1 MKCKDSHSKIVIHT
15 LSKFI
20 VSIFLDYICNKS
32 NGMQFL
38 IFILTFPFLWVV
50 SILPFRIFY
59 WFSDFIYIIVYYIIG
74 YRKKIVKANLVLALP
89 DLSEKERL
97 IIEKKSYH
105 HMCDMFLEMIKTMTI
120 SAAEMNRR
128 FVVTNIELVK
138 EYEVKGKSTV
148 LLASHYASWEWL
160 LSVNEKTS
168 FKGIGVYKKIANT
181 YFDKLIRDIR
191 SKYNAELVETK
202 NTIPLIAENQKKGI
216 LSMYGLASDQ
226 SPKLNRAFHWDSFM
240 GIEVPVHTGAEMLA
254 KKYDLNVLFVKV
266 KKLKRGF
273 YEATFIPITD
283 DPRSIPDFGIT
294 SIFLREVEKQIIEA
308 PEYYFWTHKRWK
320 HKK

>member
-1 MKCKDSHSKIVIHT
+1 MA
-15 LSKFI
+15 
-20 VSIFLDYICNKS
+20 YICKKN

-38 IFILTFPFLWVV
+38 VFILAFPFLWII

-59 WFSDFIYIIVYYIIG
+59 WFSDFIYLIVYHIIG
-74 YRKKIVKANLVLALP
+74 YRKKTVKENLALALP
-89 DLSEKERL
+89 HLNDKERL
-97 IIEKKSYH
+97 TIEKKSYH
-105 HMCDMFLEMIKTMTI
+105 HLCDMFLEMIKTMTI
-120 SAAEMNRR
+120 SSAEMNKR

-138 EYEVKGKSTV
+138 EYENKGKSTV

-160 LSVNEKTS
+160 LSINQKTK
-168 FKGIGVYKKIANT
+168 FKGIGVYKKIANK

-202 NTIPLIAENQKKGI
+202 KAIPLMAENQKNGI

-226 SPKLNRAFHWDSFM
+226 SPKLNRAFHWDKFM

-266 KKLKRGF
+266 KKVKRGF
-273 YEATFIPITD
+273 YEATFVPITD
-283 DPRSIPDFGIT
+283 NPTSIPDFEIT
-294 SIFLREVEKQIIEA
+294 NTFLREVEKQILEA

-320 HKK
+320 HRR

>member
-1 MKCKDSHSKIVIHT
+1 
-15 LSKFI
+15 
-20 VSIFLDYICNKS
+20 
-32 NGMQFL
+32 MQFL
-38 IFILTFPFLWVV
+38 IFILTFPFLYIV

-59 WFSDFIYIIVYYIIG
+59 WFSDFIYIIVYYVIG
-74 YRKKIVKANLVLALP
+74 YRKKIVKANLALALP
-89 DLSEKERL
+89 HLTDKERL
-97 IIEKKSYH
+97 VIEKKSYH

-138 EYEVKGKSTV
+138 EYEEKGKSVV

-160 LSVNEKTS
+160 LSLNEKTT
-168 FKGIGVYKKIANT
+168 FKGIGVYKKIANQ

-202 NTIPLIAENQKKGI
+202 ATIQLIAENQKNGI

-226 SPKLNRAFHWDSFM
+226 SPKLNRAFHWDTFM
-240 GIEVPVHTGAEMLA
+240 GIEVPVHTGAEMLS

-294 SIFLREVEKQIIEA
+294 STFLREVEKQIIEA

-320 HKK
+320 HRR

>member
-1 MKCKDSHSKIVIHT
+1 
-15 LSKFI
+15 
-20 VSIFLDYICNKS
+20 
-32 NGMQFL
+32 MQFL
-38 IFILTFPFLWVV
+38 VFILTFPFLWII

-59 WFSDFIYIIVYYIIG
+59 WFSDFIYLIVYYIIG
-74 YRKKIVKANLVLALP
+74 YRKKTVKENLALALP
-89 DLSEKERL
+89 HLSDKERL
-97 IIEKKSYH
+97 VIEKKSYH
-105 HMCDMFLEMIKTMTI
+105 HLCDIFLEMIKTMTI
-120 SAAEMNRR
+120 SSAEMNRR

-138 EYEVKGKSTV
+138 EYENKGKSTV

-160 LSVNEKTS
+160 LSINQKTK
-168 FKGIGVYKKIANT
+168 FKGIGVYKKIANK

-202 NTIPLIAENQKKGI
+202 KAIPLMAENQKNGI

-226 SPKLNRAFHWDSFM
+226 SPKLNRAFHWDKFM

-266 KKLKRGF
+266 KKVKRGF
-273 YEATFIPITD
+273 YEATFVPITD
-283 DPRSIPDFGIT
+283 NPTSIPDFEIT
-294 SIFLREVEKQIIEA
+294 NTFLREVEKQILEA

-320 HKK
+320 HRR